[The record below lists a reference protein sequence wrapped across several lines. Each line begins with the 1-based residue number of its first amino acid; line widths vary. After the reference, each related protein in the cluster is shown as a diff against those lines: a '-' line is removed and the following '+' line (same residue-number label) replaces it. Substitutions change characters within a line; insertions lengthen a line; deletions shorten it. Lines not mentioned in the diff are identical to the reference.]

1 MQVAISP
8 DGRLF
13 QVHRVGTGQFTTIE
27 VRGDGRLMRHA
38 SLDLP
43 LRKTRKEANKD
54 MQLWGKARGCEILEV
69 PV

>member
-13 QVHRVGTGQFTTIE
+13 QVHRVGMGQFTTLE

-54 MQLWGKARGCEILEV
+54 MKEWADTRGCEVLEV